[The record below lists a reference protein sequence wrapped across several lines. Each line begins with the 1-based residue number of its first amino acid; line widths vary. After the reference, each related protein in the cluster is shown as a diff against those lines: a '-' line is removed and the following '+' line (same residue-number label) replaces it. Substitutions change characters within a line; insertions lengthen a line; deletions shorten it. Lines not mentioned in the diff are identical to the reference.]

1 MHTLHCCQLPYKHV
15 GRGSSSLICEN
26 VIPEVYMNF
35 NFLGSKIMLEF
46 KGSGKNHGG
55 LWVCNGVLWQ
65 WWFVGMCDAWEEIES
80 FMFEECLS
88 PSYYNI

>member
-1 MHTLHCCQLPYKHV
+1 M
-15 GRGSSSLICEN
+15 
-26 VIPEVYMNF
+26 
-35 NFLGSKIMLEF
+35 MLEF

-88 PSYYNI
+88 PGYYNI